1 MTTQN
6 SSISR
11 REALLHGLTG
21 AAALTGG
28 AMLLQGSREAEGQA
42 PKRPNIIIFHTDD
55 QDFNT
60 VGCYGYD
67 VLTPHI
73 DGLAGN
79 GVRFNRGY
87 VCTGVCMASRYGLIT
102 GQFPSRC
109 PHPNFQR
116 AYPKNVMTE
125 PFFNTHLSVGQHN
138 IASVMK
144 SAGYKT
150 GVVGKW
156 GIGGVDRSALN
167 KLERSSFW
175 ARAWRTMA
183 DDVNPRDPKVSD
195 ILAESHEQQVKD
207 IKRFGFDYA
216 AGITDNPEAWQ
227 SRSLNYHNPEWVTSA
242 ALDFIDQSKS
252 DPFFLYINQTL
263 HHIPHPQES
272 IFNGDPRMTHEG
284 YLDKIPD
291 CMPPR
296 EEIVA
301 KVKDAGYSEHTA
313 YCTWLDEAL
322 GAVMRKL
329 GEHAITD
336 DTLVLFISDNNV
348 PAKATIY
355 EGGVRVPLIASYPRM
370 VPGGRITE
378 SLAQNLDL
386 APTAF
391 AAAGITPPSDMH
403 IDGVNLMPFL
413 TEERQS
419 TQDALFFEI
428 GWTRAVC
435 TDRWKYLALRFSER
449 AEKRRL
455 AKGGQFP
462 WVYHTGSLEPHQH
475 HVMLWRPGF
484 FESDQLY
491 DMHADSDEIVNLSFK
506 QQHSRILGDMKERL
520 GTWLRTFDHPYAE
533 FTG

>member
-216 AGITDNPEAWQ
+216 VGITDNPEAWQ
-227 SRSLNYHNPEWVTSA
+227 
-242 ALDFIDQSKS
+242 
-252 DPFFLYINQTL
+252 
-263 HHIPHPQES
+263 
-272 IFNGDPRMTHEG
+272 
-284 YLDKIPD
+284 
-291 CMPPR
+291 
-296 EEIVA
+296 
-301 KVKDAGYSEHTA
+301 
-313 YCTWLDEAL
+313 
-322 GAVMRKL
+322 
-329 GEHAITD
+329 
-336 DTLVLFISDNNV
+336 
-348 PAKATIY
+348 
-355 EGGVRVPLIASYPRM
+355 
-370 VPGGRITE
+370 
-378 SLAQNLDL
+378 
-386 APTAF
+386 
-391 AAAGITPPSDMH
+391 
-403 IDGVNLMPFL
+403 
-413 TEERQS
+413 
-419 TQDALFFEI
+419 
-428 GWTRAVC
+428 
-435 TDRWKYLALRFSER
+435 
-449 AEKRRL
+449 
-455 AKGGQFP
+455 
-462 WVYHTGSLEPHQH
+462 
-475 HVMLWRPGF
+475 
-484 FESDQLY
+484 
-491 DMHADSDEIVNLSFK
+491 
-506 QQHSRILGDMKERL
+506 
-520 GTWLRTFDHPYAE
+520 
-533 FTG
+533 